1 MVRIQDIFN
10 DKKLVSEIKEKLPKL
25 FKIAE
30 IESSRADKIGMEV
43 GSLREKII
51 VALLIYKFGES
62 QVNTKIPITEPE
74 ADVVLE
80 DKPISIKT
88 ITGSGG
94 IKAVWTVDA
103 QSAKQFINNYKPK
116 CDMILIQ
123 INWGL
128 EKDGFFLIPL
138 KVQQEIFDSLGR
150 EKYLQMP
157 KAGTNPRGVEF
168 SKDSISKML
177 NNKETLKIKINWR
190 SEIKDFNVYE
200 RWVDYWSG
208 NIRLD

>member
-74 ADVVLE
+74 ADVVL
-80 DKPISIKT
+80 
-88 ITGSGG
+88 
-94 IKAVWTVDA
+94 
-103 QSAKQFINNYKPK
+103 
-116 CDMILIQ
+116 
-123 INWGL
+123 
-128 EKDGFFLIPL
+128 
-138 KVQQEIFDSLGR
+138 
-150 EKYLQMP
+150 
-157 KAGTNPRGVEF
+157 
-168 SKDSISKML
+168 
-177 NNKETLKIKINWR
+177 
-190 SEIKDFNVYE
+190 
-200 RWVDYWSG
+200 
-208 NIRLD
+208 